1 MEGTQHLEHAGLP
14 GSAAGLIAALIAAV
28 VLGVVAYA
36 LRGPTRPHA
45 PSRTRHADAPAD
57 GPELP
62 APPGRV
68 VGGTPPAGPPGGLG
82 IVYPPMPPTA
92 PGARVPEPGRA
103 PRLDD
108 LDPEHPHHRG

>member
-36 LRGPTRPHA
+36 LRGATR
-45 PSRTRHADAPAD
+45 SRTGYAAGPAD

-62 APPGRV
+62 APAGRV

-82 IVYPPMPPTA
+82 TAYPPKPPIA

-103 PRLDD
+103 PRTDD
-108 LDPEHPHHRG
+108 LDPENPHHRG